1 MARKPRDPMVSH
13 FCVTLWRD
21 QDGEPIL
28 PDDECFDAQP
38 VLDLMISTA
47 KMCRAH
53 YGSWSIEDA
62 RLDPKHEKKEEDAK
76 IAKLRDQGKAPAAL
90 HLHLYFECERSIRW
104 STVRNRFQRVFQG
117 AHVEARRGWRDSAR
131 EYHMGIQSNGSEKPS
146 RITSG
151 EFGEWRPDSSSEGGL
166 TTKEEVAALIV
177 QHGANPRD
185 IAIRYPS
192 YYIGNGIGVIRLW
205 EAINRRKWGHF

>member
-21 QDGEPIL
+21 SDGEPIL
-28 PDDECFDAQP
+28 PADECFDASA
-38 VLDLMISTA
+38 VIDDMISTA
-47 KMCRAH
+47 RMCRAH
-53 YGSWSIEDA
+53 YASWSIEDA
-62 RLDPKHEKKEEDAK
+62 ALEPKLEKKEAEEKAAK
-76 IAKLRDQGKAPAAL
+76 KRDTGKAPSGL

-104 STVRNRFQRVFQG
+104 STVRNKFQRVFAG
-117 AHVEARRGWRDSAR
+117 AHVEARRGWRESAR
-131 EYHMGIQSNGSEKPS
+131 EYHMGIKNGQEKPS

-151 EFGEWRPDSSSEGGL
+151 EWGEWREDSSSEGGL
-166 TTKEEVAALIV
+166 TTLEEVAALIV

-205 EAINRRKWGHF
+205 EAINRRKWGVF